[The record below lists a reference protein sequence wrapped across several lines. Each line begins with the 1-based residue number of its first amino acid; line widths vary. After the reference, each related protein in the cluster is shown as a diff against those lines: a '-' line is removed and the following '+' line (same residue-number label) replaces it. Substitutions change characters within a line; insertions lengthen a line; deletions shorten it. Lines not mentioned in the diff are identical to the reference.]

1 MIEYSQWKLAMNR
14 ILNLT
19 PLIGGVLA
27 SVLSVSSAAQSI
39 DRSTRLLIETAAPLR
54 VVQDEDPPNVLFIIV
69 DDLNTALG
77 SYIGSGTRPHYATA
91 STPNLDRLAA
101 EGIRFENAFVQ
112 NPLCNPS
119 RASLLSGLRPETVDV
134 HDTSTWPR
142 HTIGDE
148 LRMLPEHFHDNG
160 YFTARIGKVGHN
172 SFEHAVSWDESKF
185 ALSRDPSASFH
196 SPGYLPGD
204 DLSEVRDNTWV
215 EGSENGMSRQD
226 IFAAVGG
233 GRGLSLPLTWR
244 ATHESPP
251 MTPDGTTAT
260 RIIQLMAE
268 NRDKPFFLAA
278 GLHKPHQPWVGPVE
292 FFDQHPLEKIV
303 LPPAPTGD
311 TGGNPAP
318 STLILEDDAAHSEL
332 QKKQAIAA
340 YHAMVTM
347 ADHHVGRLLQGL
359 EDLGLADS
367 TIVVFTS
374 DHGFQLDEHGGLWR
388 KQFQFDESIRVPLIV
403 RLPNG
408 RGAGS
413 VSDGIVELVDLYPT
427 LIDLA
432 SLPSPAHDL
441 EGLSFAP
448 LLEDPESPWKSAAF
462 STSRRMVG
470 ASSSNN
476 PLIAQEGY
484 DGRTIRT
491 TQYRYTEWTLLSPE
505 RDILTEL
512 YDLEQ
517 DPMEFDNLAADPTHA
532 SRVAELSARLARG
545 WRGELPDNSGN

>member
-1 MIEYSQWKLAMNR
+1 MNR
-14 ILNLT
+14 VSKLT
-19 PLIGGVLA
+19 TSVWALLTAVLC
-27 SVLSVSSAAQSI
+27 VSSFAQTA
-39 DRSTRLLIETAAPLR
+39 DRTARFLLETAAPLR
-54 VVQDEDPPNVLFIIV
+54 EVQDDDPPNVLFIIV

-77 SYIGSGTRPHYATA
+77 SYIESGSRPHYATA
-91 STPNLDRLAA
+91 NTPNLDRLAA

-119 RASLLSGLRPETVDV
+119 RASLLSGLRPNTVDV
-134 HDTSTWPR
+134 HTTGTWPR
-142 HTIGDE
+142 HKVGDE
-148 LRMLPEHFHDNG
+148 LRMLPEHFHDHG
-160 YFTARIGKVGHN
+160 YFTGRVGKVGHN

-185 ALSRDPSASFH
+185 ALSRDPAQLFH
-196 SPGYLPGD
+196 TPGYLPGD
-204 DLSEVRDNTWV
+204 DLSEVRDNTWK

-226 IFAAVGG
+226 IFAGSS
-233 GRGLSLPLTWR
+233 RTLSLPLTWR
-244 ATHESPP
+244 ATRESSP

-292 FFDQHPLEKIV
+292 FFDQHPVENIV
-303 LPPAPTGD
+303 LPPISASD
-311 TGGNPAP
+311 RSDSPAP
-318 STLILEDDAAHSEL
+318 STLVLEDDAAHSEL

-347 ADHHVGRLLQGL
+347 ADHHVGRMLKGL

-374 DHGFQLDEHGGLWR
+374 DHGFQLNEHGGLWR

-403 RLPNG
+403 RLPDG

-413 VSDGIVELVDLYPT
+413 VSEGIVELVDLYPT

-432 SLPSPAHDL
+432 SLPNPAHDL
-441 EGLSFAP
+441 EGSSFEP
-448 LLEDPESPWKSAAF
+448 LLDDPGSPWKSAAF
-462 STSRRMVG
+462 SQSRRMVG
-470 ASSSNN
+470 SGSTNS
-476 PLIAQEGY
+476 PLINEEGY
-484 DGRTIRT
+484 DGQSIRT
-491 TQYRYTEWTLLSPE
+491 ARYRYTQWMPLNGE
-505 RDILTEL
+505 RDTLVEL

-517 DPMEFDNLAADPTHA
+517 DPMEYTNLKDDPAHADL
-532 SRVAELSARLARG
+532 VAELSARLDRG
-545 WRGELPDNSGN
+545 WQGELPPSSGN

>member
-1 MIEYSQWKLAMNR
+1 MNR
-14 ILNLT
+14 VSKLTTLACGLLAAILC
-19 PLIGGVLA
+19 
-27 SVLSVSSAAQSI
+27 VSSFGQTA
-39 DRSTRLLIETAAPLR
+39 DRTTRYLLETAAPLR
-54 VVQDEDPPNVLFIIV
+54 VLQNEDPPNVLFIIV

-77 SYIGSGTRPHYATA
+77 SYIESGSRPHYATA
-91 STPNLDRLAA
+91 NTPNLDRLAA

-119 RASLLSGLRPETVDV
+119 RASLLSGLRPNTVDV
-134 HDTSTWPR
+134 HATGTWPR
-142 HTIGDE
+142 HKVGDE
-148 LRMLPEHFHDNG
+148 LRMLPEHFHDHG
-160 YFTARIGKVGHN
+160 YFTGRVGKVGHN

-185 ALSRDPSASFH
+185 ALSRDPSQLFH
-196 SPGYLPGD
+196 TPGYLPGD
-204 DLSEVRDNTWV
+204 DLSQVRDNTWK

-226 IFAAVGG
+226 IFAGTS
-233 GRGLSLPLTWR
+233 RNLSLPLTWR
-244 ATHESPP
+244 ATRESPL

-292 FFDQHPLEKIV
+292 FFDQHPVENIV
-303 LPPAPTGD
+303 LPPISASGRSD
-311 TGGNPAP
+311 SPAP
-318 STLILEDDAAHSEL
+318 STLVLEDDAAHSEL

-347 ADHHVGRLLQGL
+347 ADHHVGRMLKGL

-374 DHGFQLDEHGGLWR
+374 DHGFQLNEHGGLWR

-403 RLPNG
+403 RLPDG

-413 VSDGIVELVDLYPT
+413 VSEGIVELVDLYPT

-432 SLPSPAHDL
+432 SLPDPAHDL
-441 EGLSFAP
+441 EGTSFVP
-448 LLEDPESPWKSAAF
+448 LLDAPDTPWKFAAF
-462 STSRRMVG
+462 SQSRRMVG
-470 ASSSNN
+470 SGSTNS
-476 PLIAQEGY
+476 PLINKEGY
-484 DGRTIRT
+484 DGQTIRT
-491 TQYRYTEWTLLSPE
+491 ARYRYTEWTPLDGQ
-505 RDILTEL
+505 RDILVEL

-517 DPMEFDNLAADPTHA
+517 DPMEYNNLKDDPDYV
-532 SRVAELSARLARG
+532 SLVAELSARLATG
-545 WRGELPDNSGN
+545 WQGELPPSSDN

>member
-1 MIEYSQWKLAMNR
+1 MNR
-14 ILNLT
+14 VSKLTTLACGLLAAILC
-19 PLIGGVLA
+19 
-27 SVLSVSSAAQSI
+27 VSSFGQTA
-39 DRSTRLLIETAAPLR
+39 DRTTRYLLETAAPLR
-54 VVQDEDPPNVLFIIV
+54 VLQNEDPPNVLFIIV

-77 SYIGSGTRPHYATA
+77 SYIESGSRPHYATA
-91 STPNLDRLAA
+91 NTPNLDRLAA

-119 RASLLSGLRPETVDV
+119 RASLLSGLRPNTVDV
-134 HDTSTWPR
+134 HATGTWPR
-142 HTIGDE
+142 HKVGDE
-148 LRMLPEHFHDNG
+148 LRMLPEHFHDHG
-160 YFTARIGKVGHN
+160 YFTGRVGKVGHN

-185 ALSRDPSASFH
+185 ALSRDPSQLFH
-196 SPGYLPGD
+196 TPGYLPGD
-204 DLSEVRDNTWV
+204 DLSQVRDNTWK

-226 IFAAVGG
+226 IFAGTS
-233 GRGLSLPLTWR
+233 RNLSLPLTWR
-244 ATHESPP
+244 ATRESPL

-292 FFDQHPLEKIV
+292 FFDQHPVENIV
-303 LPPAPTGD
+303 LPPISASGRSD
-311 TGGNPAP
+311 SPAP
-318 STLILEDDAAHSEL
+318 STLVLEDDAAHSEL

-347 ADHHVGRLLQGL
+347 ADHHVGRMLKGL

-374 DHGFQLDEHGGLWR
+374 DHGFQLNEHGGLWR

-403 RLPNG
+403 RLPDG

-413 VSDGIVELVDLYPT
+413 VSEGIVELVDLYPT

-432 SLPSPAHDL
+432 SLPDPAHDL
-441 EGLSFAP
+441 EGTSFVP
-448 LLEDPESPWKSAAF
+448 LLDAPDSPWKSAAF
-462 STSRRMVG
+462 SQSRRMLG
-470 ASSSNN
+470 SGSTNS
-476 PLIAQEGY
+476 PLINKEGY
-484 DGRTIRT
+484 DGQTIRT
-491 TQYRYTEWTLLSPE
+491 ARYRYTEWTPLDGQ
-505 RDILTEL
+505 RDILVEL

-517 DPMEFDNLAADPTHA
+517 DPMEYNNLKDDPAHV
-532 SRVAELSARLARG
+532 SLVAELSARLAAG
-545 WRGELPDNSGN
+545 WQGELPPSSDN

>member
-1 MIEYSQWKLAMNR
+1 MNR
-14 ILNLT
+14 VAKLT
-19 PLIGGVLA
+19 TLVWALLTAVLC
-27 SVLSVSSAAQSI
+27 VSSFAQTA
-39 DRSTRLLIETAAPLR
+39 DRTARFLLETASPLR
-54 VVQDEDPPNVLFIIV
+54 EVRDDDPPNVLFIIV

-77 SYIGSGTRPHYATA
+77 SYIESGSRPHYATA
-91 STPNLDRLAA
+91 NTPNLDRLAA

-119 RASLLSGLRPETVDV
+119 RASLLSGLRPNTVDV
-134 HDTSTWPR
+134 HTTGTWPR
-142 HTIGDE
+142 HKVGDE
-148 LRMLPEHFHDNG
+148 LRMLPEHFHDHG
-160 YFTARIGKVGHN
+160 YFTGRVGKVGHN

-185 ALSRDPSASFH
+185 ALSRDPAQLFH
-196 SPGYLPGD
+196 TPGYLPGD
-204 DLSEVRDNTWV
+204 DLSEVRDNTWK

-226 IFAAVGG
+226 IFAGSS
-233 GRGLSLPLTWR
+233 RTLSLPLTWR
-244 ATHESPP
+244 ATRESSP

-292 FFDQHPLEKIV
+292 FFDQHPVENIV
-303 LPPAPTGD
+303 LPPISASD
-311 TGGNPAP
+311 RSDSPAP
-318 STLILEDDAAHSEL
+318 STLVLEDDAAHSEL

-347 ADHHVGRLLQGL
+347 ADHHVGRMLKGL

-374 DHGFQLDEHGGLWR
+374 DHGFQLNEHGGLWR

-403 RLPNG
+403 RLPVG

-413 VSDGIVELVDLYPT
+413 VSEGIVELVDLYPT

-432 SLPSPAHDL
+432 SLPDPAHDL
-441 EGLSFAP
+441 EGSSFVP
-448 LLEDPESPWKSAAF
+448 LLDAPDSPWKSAAF
-462 STSRRMVG
+462 SQSRRMVG
-470 ASSSNN
+470 SGSTNS
-476 PLIAQEGY
+476 PLINEEGY
-484 DGRTIRT
+484 DGQTIRT
-491 TQYRYTEWTLLSPE
+491 ARYRYTQWTPLDGE
-505 RDILTEL
+505 RDILVEL

-517 DPMEFDNLAADPTHA
+517 DPMEYNNLKDDPAYADLA
-532 SRVAELSARLARG
+532 AELSARLATG
-545 WRGELPDNSGN
+545 WPGELPPSSDN

>member
-1 MIEYSQWKLAMNR
+1 MNR
-14 ILNLT
+14 VSKLTTLACGLLAAILC
-19 PLIGGVLA
+19 
-27 SVLSVSSAAQSI
+27 VSSFGQTA
-39 DRSTRLLIETAAPLR
+39 DRTTRYLLETAAPLR
-54 VVQDEDPPNVLFIIV
+54 VLQNEDPPNVLFIIV

-77 SYIGSGTRPHYATA
+77 SYIESGSRPHYATA
-91 STPNLDRLAA
+91 NTPNLDRLAA

-119 RASLLSGLRPETVDV
+119 RASLLSGLRPNTVDV
-134 HDTSTWPR
+134 HATGTWPR
-142 HTIGDE
+142 HKVGDE
-148 LRMLPEHFHDNG
+148 LRMLPEHFHDHG
-160 YFTARIGKVGHN
+160 YFTGRVGKVGHN

-185 ALSRDPSASFH
+185 ALSRDPSQLFH
-196 SPGYLPGD
+196 TPGYLPGD
-204 DLSEVRDNTWV
+204 DLSQVRDNTWK

-226 IFAAVGG
+226 IFAGTS
-233 GRGLSLPLTWR
+233 RNLSLPLTWR
-244 ATHESPP
+244 ATRESPL

-292 FFDQHPLEKIV
+292 FFDQHPVENIV
-303 LPPAPTGD
+303 LPPISASGRSD
-311 TGGNPAP
+311 SPAP
-318 STLILEDDAAHSEL
+318 STLVLEDDAAHSEL

-347 ADHHVGRLLQGL
+347 ADHHVGRMLKGL

-374 DHGFQLDEHGGLWR
+374 DHGFQLNEHGGLWR

-403 RLPNG
+403 RLPDG

-413 VSDGIVELVDLYPT
+413 VSEGIVELVDLYPT

-432 SLPSPAHDL
+432 SLPDPAHDL
-441 EGLSFAP
+441 EGTSFVP
-448 LLEDPESPWKSAAF
+448 LLDAPDSPWKSAAF
-462 STSRRMVG
+462 SQSRRMLG
-470 ASSSNN
+470 SGSTNS
-476 PLIAQEGY
+476 PLINKEGY
-484 DGRTIRT
+484 DGQTIRT
-491 TQYRYTEWTLLSPE
+491 ARYRYTEWTPLDGQ
-505 RDILTEL
+505 RDILVEL

-517 DPMEFDNLAADPTHA
+517 DPMEYNNLKDDPDYV
-532 SRVAELSARLARG
+532 SLVAELSARLATG
-545 WRGELPDNSGN
+545 WQGELPPSSDN

>member
-1 MIEYSQWKLAMNR
+1 MNR
-14 ILNLT
+14 VSKLT
-19 PLIGGVLA
+19 TSVWALLTAVLC
-27 SVLSVSSAAQSI
+27 VSSFAQTA
-39 DRSTRLLIETAAPLR
+39 DRTARFLLETAAPLR
-54 VVQDEDPPNVLFIIV
+54 EVQDDDPPNVLFIIV

-77 SYIGSGTRPHYATA
+77 SYIESGSRPHYATA
-91 STPNLDRLAA
+91 NTPNLDRLAA

-119 RASLLSGLRPETVDV
+119 RASLLSGLRPNTVDV
-134 HDTSTWPR
+134 HTTGTWPR
-142 HTIGDE
+142 HKVGDE
-148 LRMLPEHFHDNG
+148 LRMLPEHFHDHG
-160 YFTARIGKVGHN
+160 YFTGRVGKVGHN

-185 ALSRDPSASFH
+185 ALSRDPAQLFH
-196 SPGYLPGD
+196 TPGYLPGD
-204 DLSEVRDNTWV
+204 DLSEVRDNTWK

-226 IFAAVGG
+226 IFAGSS
-233 GRGLSLPLTWR
+233 RTLSLPLTWR
-244 ATHESPP
+244 ATRESSP

-292 FFDQHPLEKIV
+292 FFDQHPVENIV
-303 LPPAPTGD
+303 LPPISASD
-311 TGGNPAP
+311 RSDSPAP
-318 STLILEDDAAHSEL
+318 STLVLEDDAAHSEL

-347 ADHHVGRLLQGL
+347 ADHHVGRMLKGL

-374 DHGFQLDEHGGLWR
+374 DHGFQLNEHGGLWR

-403 RLPNG
+403 RLPVG

-413 VSDGIVELVDLYPT
+413 VSEGIVELVDLYPT

-432 SLPSPAHDL
+432 SLPDPAHDL
-441 EGLSFAP
+441 EGSSFVP
-448 LLEDPESPWKSAAF
+448 LLDAPDSPWKSAAF
-462 STSRRMVG
+462 SQSRRMVG
-470 ASSSNN
+470 SGSTNS
-476 PLIAQEGY
+476 PLINEEGY
-484 DGRTIRT
+484 DGQTIRT
-491 TQYRYTEWTLLSPE
+491 ARYRYTQWTPLDGE
-505 RDILTEL
+505 RDILVEL

-517 DPMEFDNLAADPTHA
+517 DPMEYNNLKDDPTHA
-532 SRVAELSARLARG
+532 DLVAELSARLATG
-545 WRGELPDNSGN
+545 WPGELPPSSDN

>member
-1 MIEYSQWKLAMNR
+1 MNR
-14 ILNLT
+14 VSKLT
-19 PLIGGVLA
+19 TSVWALLTAVLC
-27 SVLSVSSAAQSI
+27 VSSFAQTA
-39 DRSTRLLIETAAPLR
+39 DRTARFLLETAAPLR
-54 VVQDEDPPNVLFIIV
+54 EVQDDDPPNVLFIIV

-77 SYIGSGTRPHYATA
+77 SYIESGSRPHYATA
-91 STPNLDRLAA
+91 NTPNLDRLAA

-119 RASLLSGLRPETVDV
+119 RASLLSGLRPNTVDV
-134 HDTSTWPR
+134 HTTGTWPR
-142 HTIGDE
+142 HKVGDE
-148 LRMLPEHFHDNG
+148 LRMLPEHFHDHG
-160 YFTARIGKVGHN
+160 YFTGRVGKVGHN

-185 ALSRDPSASFH
+185 ALSRDPAQLFH
-196 SPGYLPGD
+196 TPGYLPGD
-204 DLSEVRDNTWV
+204 DLSEVRDNTWK

-226 IFAAVGG
+226 IFAGSS
-233 GRGLSLPLTWR
+233 RTLSLPLTWR
-244 ATHESPP
+244 ATRESSP

-292 FFDQHPLEKIV
+292 FFDQHPVENIV
-303 LPPAPTGD
+303 LPPISASD
-311 TGGNPAP
+311 RSDSPAP
-318 STLILEDDAAHSEL
+318 STLVLEDDAAHSEL

-347 ADHHVGRLLQGL
+347 ADHHVGRMLKGL

-374 DHGFQLDEHGGLWR
+374 DHGFQLNEHGGLWR

-403 RLPNG
+403 RLPDG

-413 VSDGIVELVDLYPT
+413 ISEGIVELVDLYPT

-432 SLPSPAHDL
+432 SLPNPAHDL
-441 EGLSFAP
+441 EGSSFEP
-448 LLEDPESPWKSAAF
+448 LLDDPGSPWKSAAF
-462 STSRRMVG
+462 SQSRRMVG
-470 ASSSNN
+470 SGSTNS
-476 PLIAQEGY
+476 PLINEEGY
-484 DGRTIRT
+484 DGQSIRT
-491 TQYRYTEWTLLSPE
+491 ARYRYTQWIPLNGE
-505 RDILTEL
+505 RDTLVEL

-517 DPMEFDNLAADPTHA
+517 DPMEYTNLKDDPAHADL
-532 SRVAELSARLARG
+532 VAELSARLDRG
-545 WRGELPDNSGN
+545 WQGELPPSSGN

>member
-1 MIEYSQWKLAMNR
+1 MNR
-14 ILNLT
+14 VSNLT
-19 PLIGGVLA
+19 TLA
-27 SVLSVSSAAQSI
+27 SGLLAAALCVSSLGQTA
-39 DRSTRLLIETAAPLR
+39 DRTTRYLLETAAPLR
-54 VVQDEDPPNVLFIIV
+54 VLQNEDPPNVLFIIV

-77 SYIGSGTRPHYATA
+77 SYIESGSRPHYATA
-91 STPNLDRLAA
+91 NTPNLDRLAA

-119 RASLLSGLRPETVDV
+119 RASLLSGLRPNTVDV
-134 HDTSTWPR
+134 HATGTWPR
-142 HTIGDE
+142 HKVGDE
-148 LRMLPEHFHDNG
+148 LRMLPEHFHDHG
-160 YFTARIGKVGHN
+160 YFTGRVGKVGHN

-185 ALSRDPSASFH
+185 ALSRDPSQLFH
-196 SPGYLPGD
+196 TPGYLPGD
-204 DLSEVRDNTWV
+204 DLSQVRDNTWK

-226 IFAAVGG
+226 IFAGSS
-233 GRGLSLPLTWR
+233 RTLSLPLTWR
-244 ATHESPP
+244 ATRESPP

-292 FFDQHPLEKIV
+292 FFDQHPVENIV
-303 LPPAPTGD
+303 LPPISASD
-311 TGGNPAP
+311 RSDSPAP
-318 STLILEDDAAHSEL
+318 STLVLEDDAAHSEL

-347 ADHHVGRLLQGL
+347 VDHHVGRMLKGL

-374 DHGFQLDEHGGLWR
+374 DHGFQLNEHGGLWR

-403 RLPNG
+403 RLPDG

-413 VSDGIVELVDLYPT
+413 VSEGIVELVDLYPT

-432 SLPSPAHDL
+432 SLPDPAHDL
-441 EGLSFAP
+441 EGTSFVP
-448 LLEDPESPWKSAAF
+448 LLDAPDSPWKSAAF
-462 STSRRMVG
+462 SQSRRMLG
-470 ASSSNN
+470 SGSTNS
-476 PLIAQEGY
+476 PLINKEGY
-484 DGRTIRT
+484 DGQTIRT
-491 TQYRYTEWTLLSPE
+491 ARYRYTEWTPLDGQ
-505 RDILTEL
+505 RDILVEL

-517 DPMEFDNLAADPTHA
+517 DPMEYNNLKDDPAHV
-532 SRVAELSARLARG
+532 SLVAELSARLAAG
-545 WRGELPDNSGN
+545 WQGELPPSSDN

>member
-1 MIEYSQWKLAMNR
+1 MNR
-14 ILNLT
+14 VSKLTTLACGLLAAILC
-19 PLIGGVLA
+19 
-27 SVLSVSSAAQSI
+27 VSSFGQTA
-39 DRSTRLLIETAAPLR
+39 DRTTGYLLETAAPLR
-54 VVQDEDPPNVLFIIV
+54 VLQNEDPPNVLFIIV

-77 SYIGSGTRPHYATA
+77 SYIESGSRPHYATA
-91 STPNLDRLAA
+91 NTPNLDRLAA

-119 RASLLSGLRPETVDV
+119 RASLLSGLRPNTVDV
-134 HDTSTWPR
+134 HATGTWPR
-142 HTIGDE
+142 HKVGDE
-148 LRMLPEHFHDNG
+148 LRMLPEHFHDHG
-160 YFTARIGKVGHN
+160 YFTGRVGKVGHN

-185 ALSRDPSASFH
+185 ALSRDPSQLFH
-196 SPGYLPGD
+196 TPGYLPGD
-204 DLSEVRDNTWV
+204 DLSQVRDNTWK

-226 IFAAVGG
+226 IFAGTS
-233 GRGLSLPLTWR
+233 RNLSLPLTWR
-244 ATHESPP
+244 ATRESPL

-292 FFDQHPLEKIV
+292 FFDQHPVENIV
-303 LPPAPTGD
+303 LPPISASGRSD
-311 TGGNPAP
+311 SPAP
-318 STLILEDDAAHSEL
+318 STLVLEDDAAHSEL

-347 ADHHVGRLLQGL
+347 ADHHVGRMLKGL

-374 DHGFQLDEHGGLWR
+374 DHGFQLNEHGGLWR

-403 RLPNG
+403 RLPDG

-413 VSDGIVELVDLYPT
+413 VSEGIVELVDLYPT

-432 SLPSPAHDL
+432 SLPDPAHDL
-441 EGLSFAP
+441 EGTSFVP
-448 LLEDPESPWKSAAF
+448 LLDAPDSPWKSAAF
-462 STSRRMVG
+462 SQSRRMLG
-470 ASSSNN
+470 SGSTNS
-476 PLIAQEGY
+476 PLINKEGY
-484 DGRTIRT
+484 DGQTIRT
-491 TQYRYTEWTLLSPE
+491 ARYRYTEWTPLDGQ
-505 RDILTEL
+505 RDILVEL

-517 DPMEFDNLAADPTHA
+517 DPMEYNNLKDDPAHV
-532 SRVAELSARLARG
+532 SLVAELSARLAAG
-545 WRGELPDNSGN
+545 WQGELPPSSDN

>member
-1 MIEYSQWKLAMNR
+1 MNR
-14 ILNLT
+14 VSKLT
-19 PLIGGVLA
+19 TLVWALLTAVLC
-27 SVLSVSSAAQSI
+27 VSSFAQTA
-39 DRSTRLLIETAAPLR
+39 DRTARFLLETAAPLR
-54 VVQDEDPPNVLFIIV
+54 EVQDDDPPNVLFIIV

-77 SYIGSGTRPHYATA
+77 SYIESGSRPHYATA
-91 STPNLDRLAA
+91 NTPNLDRLAA

-119 RASLLSGLRPETVDV
+119 RASLLSGLRPNTVDV
-134 HDTSTWPR
+134 HTTGTWPR
-142 HTIGDE
+142 HKVGDE
-148 LRMLPEHFHDNG
+148 LRMLPEHFHDHG
-160 YFTARIGKVGHN
+160 YFTGRVGKVGHN

-185 ALSRDPSASFH
+185 ALSRDPAQLFH
-196 SPGYLPGD
+196 TPGYLPGD
-204 DLSEVRDNTWV
+204 DLSEVRDNTWK

-226 IFAAVGG
+226 IFAGSS
-233 GRGLSLPLTWR
+233 RTLSLPLTWR
-244 ATHESPP
+244 ATRESSP

-292 FFDQHPLEKIV
+292 FFDQHPVENIV
-303 LPPAPTGD
+303 LPPISASD
-311 TGGNPAP
+311 RSDSPAP
-318 STLILEDDAAHSEL
+318 STLVLEDDAAHSEL

-347 ADHHVGRLLQGL
+347 ADHHVGRMLKGL

-374 DHGFQLDEHGGLWR
+374 DHGFQLNEHGGLWR

-403 RLPNG
+403 RLPVG

-413 VSDGIVELVDLYPT
+413 VSEGIVELVDLYPT

-432 SLPSPAHDL
+432 SLPDPAHDL
-441 EGLSFAP
+441 EGSSFVP
-448 LLEDPESPWKSAAF
+448 LLDAPDSPWKSAAF
-462 STSRRMVG
+462 SQSRRMVG
-470 ASSSNN
+470 SGSTNS
-476 PLIAQEGY
+476 PLINEEGY
-484 DGRTIRT
+484 DGQTIRT
-491 TQYRYTEWTLLSPE
+491 ARYRYTQWTPLDGE
-505 RDILTEL
+505 RDILVEL

-517 DPMEFDNLAADPTHA
+517 DPMEYNNLKDDPTHA
-532 SRVAELSARLARG
+532 DLVAELSARLAAG
-545 WRGELPDNSGN
+545 WPGELPPSSDN